1 MNKIRTFIAI
11 EIPPHIKKEISEFQR
26 HLMVRDTRISWP
38 KPDNI
43 HITLKFVGDVET
55 NAITAITEA
64 VEKGVEQIPPFN
76 VKIVGVGT
84 FPSGRKP
91 RILWIGAK
99 SENSLMVKCADNIDQ
114 KLEELGYEKETRPF
128 RAHLTLGR
136 VKSQFKID
144 EVLDRLNES
153 RDFECDDFLASEII
167 VVQSTLHA
175 SGAIYT
181 PLKRIRL

>member
-11 EIPPHIKKEISEFQR
+11 EIPPHIKKEISEIQR

-43 HITLKFVGDVET
+43 HITLKFLGDVDAS
-55 NAITAITEA
+55 AIAPIARVVEEA
-64 VEKGVEQIPPFN
+64 VEQIPPFN
-76 VKIVGVGT
+76 VKIGGVGT
-84 FPSGRKP
+84 FPSGSKP
-91 RILWIGAK
+91 RVLWIGAK
-99 SENSLMVKCADNIDQ
+99 SEDSLLVKCAESIDSN
-114 KLEELGYEKETRPF
+114 LGELGYEKETRAF

-144 EVLDRLNES
+144 EVLERLNES
-153 RDFECDDFLASEII
+153 RDFECDDFRASEIT